1 MFFCTAVALE
11 DNYDSDTTTGTYC
24 LPEQVSF
31 CYQWNMGISL
41 RTWIINVTFCG
52 KLLFK
57 NILADW
63 LRQRA
68 ALMAL
73 EKKIPH
79 IPILCKK
86 RKRRFLRVFHFLGA
100 VGQKERRHIWKRFHK
115 RLHITTQPPS
125 NSQTPCNKTL
135 HHLRGEK
142 KEKIC
147 HLFWSLMVI
156 LFLSCRNLPR
166 PESQTTMPNP
176 PTSSKLLQF
185 YL

>member
-41 RTWIINVTFCG
+41 R
-52 KLLFK
+52 LES
-57 NILADW
+57 
-63 LRQRA
+63 
-68 ALMAL
+68 LMWHSVVSYYL
-73 EKKIPH
+73 KIYQQTGYDKERRSWH
-79 IPILCKK
+79 L
-86 RKRRFLRVFHFLGA
+86 KRRFPISQSCVRNANGDSFAFSTFLEQLDKKREGIYEK
-100 VGQKERRHIWKRFHK
+100 GFTKDSTQPHNHRRIAK
-115 RLHITTQPPS
+115 RLVTKPS
-125 NSQTPCNKTL
+125 IISE
-135 HHLRGEK
+135 EK
-142 KEKIC
+142 KKKKIC

-176 PTSSKLLQF
+176 LTSSKLLQF

>member
-11 DNYDSDTTTGTYC
+11 DNCDSDMTTGTYY

-31 CYQWNMGISL
+31 CYQWNMGISF
-41 RTWIINVTFCG
+41 RTWLINVTFCG

-86 RKRRFLRVFHFLGA
+86 RKRRFPFAFSTFLEQLDKKREGIYEK
-100 VGQKERRHIWKRFHK
+100 GFTKDSTQPHNHRRIAK
-115 RLHITTQPPS
+115 RLVTKPS
-125 NSQTPCNKTL
+125 IISE
-135 HHLRGEK
+135 EK
-142 KEKIC
+142 KKKKSVIC
-147 HLFWSLMVI
+147 SGL
-156 LFLSCRNLPR
+156 
-166 PESQTTMPNP
+166 
-176 PTSSKLLQF
+176 
-185 YL
+185 